1 MRAEH
6 NDFHLLG
13 CTLSNLAAKKEGA
26 KKVKLYQK
34 DILSHLPKYISIKK
48 NDHILGDSCVICK
61 DEFKLREFKRVLQ
74 CNHIFHKKC
83 IDKWFCN
90 NINNMICP
98 LCKDNNCK

>member
-1 MRAEH
+1 MNIPE
-6 NDFHLLG
+6 NFEFNQILG
-13 CTLSNLAAKKEGA
+13 KS